1 LRPLIQ
7 QMLTLLLGFFTT
19 SSCLHAL
26 PISPTPHPSE
36 KGYLCEKEKD
46 LFPVKDWQHILEA
59 LIKTDGEVDY
69 RLLQRDPLQSDFQRI
84 LRQVK
89 KPIPKRLK
97 PCVELS
103 YWLNAY
109 HLFTIGHILKYPKL
123 DSVATAVN
131 DSPRYTFFKQAV
143 HEVNGRLHSLNEIE
157 HQKIRARFKEP
168 RIHMALNCASKSCPQ
183 IYQHPFEASKLDA
196 QLRHLTRVFINDK
209 SKNTI
214 DGKVLNLSKIFSW
227 YDTDFVGSKPDLNGV
242 RQVIL
247 KYADVPLGIT
257 AQDFHHTLLNA
268 PIKYLPYD
276 WSLNGD
282 PPQ

>member
-1 LRPLIQ
+1 
-7 QMLTLLLGFFTT
+7 
-19 SSCLHAL
+19 
-26 PISPTPHPSE
+26 
-36 KGYLCEKEKD
+36 
-46 LFPVKDWQHILEA
+46 
-59 LIKTDGEVDY
+59 
-69 RLLQRDPLQSDFQRI
+69 
-84 LRQVK
+84 
-89 KPIPKRLK
+89 
-97 PCVELS
+97 
-103 YWLNAY
+103 
-109 HLFTIGHILKYPKL
+109 
-123 DSVATAVN
+123 
-131 DSPRYTFFKQAV
+131 
-143 HEVNGRLHSLNEIE
+143 
-157 HQKIRARFKEP
+157 
-168 RIHMALNCASKSCPQ
+168 MALNCASKSCPQ